1 MLFCREQ
8 TPVLYVLGLF
18 NLLKG
23 QMGRGV
29 TYAPSD

>member
-23 QMGRGV
+23 QMGGGG
-29 TYAPSD
+29 YICPK